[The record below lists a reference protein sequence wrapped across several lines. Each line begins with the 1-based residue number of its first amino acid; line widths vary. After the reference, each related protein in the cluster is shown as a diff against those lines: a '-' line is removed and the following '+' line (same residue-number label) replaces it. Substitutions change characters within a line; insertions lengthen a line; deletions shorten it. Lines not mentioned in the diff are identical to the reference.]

1 MPHTLLAGVPHTLS
15 TLAGMLLP
23 ESRSSPSPE
32 ATPPGSTACHK
43 GTREIDLVAPLGV
56 QHSIGTDLRG
66 GWEGEGQGI
75 EVQRVQRISL
85 AFKYSLL
92 RFA

>member
-1 MPHTLLAGVPHTLS
+1 
-15 TLAGMLLP
+15 MLLP

-32 ATPPGSTACHK
+32 ATSPGSTACQK
-43 GTREIDLVAPLGV
+43 GAREIDLVTPLGV

-66 GWEGEGQGI
+66 GWEGEEGQGI
-75 EVQRVQRISL
+75 EMQRVQRISL
-85 AFKYSLL
+85 AFLL